1 MNSKTFQYKNN
12 TEKKRDRLIITGAS
26 ESFGTSLLALL
37 GSLALNWPKHPP
49 VLVYDLGMNEETL
62 AILHENQIEV
72 RKVPPFVP
80 HWRKHFTWKI
90 WCLNDAPARD
100 VLWLDAGIV
109 ALRPCDD
116 VFDAIDKFGYFIN
129 ATYYLLTD
137 TATEEA
143 CIGCGVDIEF
153 RNDKMTFNGGI
164 IGFRKEGVIGNILKE
179 ALKAASVEKYIKSTI
194 PLGRH
199 DQAIL
204 SLLIYKYFPNPVMLD
219 TMIYAGWKSPQ
230 QVSGQKFWQH
240 RRILHE
246 VDIEHF
252 IKHIS
257 TPGVPYFP
265 NIPKKLV
272 NETFLSRVRRI
283 LKKSPREIMQS
294 IQRRFAKK
302 KTSKSEI
309 YDGVRD

>member
-1 MNSKTFQYKNN
+1 MNSKSFKKNN
-12 TEKKRDRLIITGAS
+12 AEKKRDKLIITGAS
-26 ESFGTSLLALL
+26 ESFGPSVLALL
-37 GSLALNWPKHPP
+37 GSLTLNWPEHPP

-62 AILHENQIEV
+62 EILHENQIEV
-72 RKVPPFVP
+72 RKVPPFVS

-100 VLWLDAGIV
+100 VFWLDAGVV

-116 VFDAIDKFGYFIN
+116 VFDSIDKLGYFIN

-137 TATEEA
+137 TATEAA
-143 CIGCGVDIEF
+143 CFGCGVDIDF
-153 RNDKMTFNGGI
+153 RNDKMTFNGGV
-164 IGFRKEGVIGNILKE
+164 IGFRKEGVMGNILKE
-179 ALKAASVEKYIKSTI
+179 ALKVASVEEYIKSTI

-204 SLLIYKYFPNPVMLD
+204 SLLLYKYIPNPIMLD

-230 QVSGQKFWQH
+230 QVRGQKIWQH
-240 RRILHE
+240 RRNLHE
-246 VDIEHF
+246 EDFKHY

-257 TPGVPYFP
+257 TPGTPYFP
-265 NIPKKLV
+265 SIPKKTM
-272 NETFLSRVRRI
+272 NETFLTRIRRI
-283 LKKSPREIMQS
+283 SRKSPREIIKS
-294 IQRRFAKK
+294 IQRHISKK
-302 KTSKSEI
+302 KTLKKEI